1 MDAGCGKGSV
11 GQGAMH
17 KIRECTRFLAHHA
30 GSPCRL
36 RVVMLVGL
44 AVLLMAG
51 CQDEGTPDGSNEA
64 AIDDSG
70 KTSDAKGQ
78 ERRDGTAVDENDR
91 TSDSSDSRKQTLG
104 LLNRLIGNCDATL
117 SKLAGEQEAYASAGN
132 EQGERLMAQAAE
144 NVRDI
149 KGDASSLAGEMS
161 YAAGGGVSASA
172 SVASASAIAMQE
184 EIEDSVEELEEN
196 LAEAERCCGL
206 PPDFL
211 DSNLR
216 SMRTQAAGIEHHVD
230 RIESERPTPQ
240 PTAQPTAPPTAQP
253 SVEPTAQYTAQP
265 SAQPTPQPTAPPT
278 AQYTAQPTAEPTG
291 QP

>member
-1 MDAGCGKGSV
+1 
-11 GQGAMH
+11 MH
-17 KIRECTRFLAHHA
+17 KIHECTRFLAHHA
-30 GSPCRL
+30 GSPRRL

-51 CQDEGTPDGSNEA
+51 CQGEDTPDSSSQA

-70 KTSDAKGQ
+70 KTSDATGQ
-78 ERRDGTAVDENDR
+78 ERRNGTAVDENDR
-91 TSDSSDSRKQTLG
+91 TSDSKDSRKQTLG
-104 LLNRLIGNCDATL
+104 LLTRLIGNCDATL

-149 KGDASSLAGEMS
+149 KGTASALKHDVQYAA
-161 YAAGGGVSASA
+161 AAGGSASA

-211 DSNLR
+211 DSNLQNL
-216 SMRTQAAGIEHHVD
+216 RTQAAGVEHHVD
-230 RIESERPTPQ
+230 QIGSERPTPQ
-240 PTAQPTAPPTAQP
+240 PTAQPTA
-253 SVEPTAQYTAQP
+253 QP
-265 SAQPTPQPTAPPT
+265 SAQPTAEPTAEYTAQPTAQPTAPPA
-278 AQYTAQPTAEPTG
+278 AQYTAQPTAEPTE

>member
-1 MDAGCGKGSV
+1 MRDAGKGSV

-17 KIRECTRFLAHHA
+17 KICECTRFFAHHA
-30 GSPCRL
+30 GSLCRL

-51 CQDEGTPDGSNEA
+51 CQDEGTPDGSNRA

-70 KTSDAKGQ
+70 KTSDATGQ
-78 ERRDGTAVDENDR
+78 KRRNGAAVDENDR
-91 TSDSSDSRKQTLG
+91 TSDSRKQTLE
-104 LLNRLIGNCDATL
+104 LLTRLIGNCDSTL

-149 KGDASSLAGEMS
+149 KGTASALAGEIN
-161 YAAGGGVSASA
+161 YAATLGGSASA

-211 DSNLR
+211 DSNLQNL
-216 SMRTQAAGIEHHVD
+216 RTQAAGIEHHVD
-230 RIESERPTPQ
+230 QIGSERPMPQPTTQPTAQPSAQPTAEPTAEYTAQ
-240 PTAQPTAPPTAQP
+240 PTAQPTAP
-253 SVEPTAQYTAQP
+253 
-265 SAQPTPQPTAPPT
+265 SA
-278 AQYTAQPTAEPTG
+278 AQYTAQPTAEPTE

>member
-1 MDAGCGKGSV
+1 
-11 GQGAMH
+11 MH

-30 GSPCRL
+30 GSPRRL

-51 CQDEGTPDGSNEA
+51 CQGEGTPDGSNQA

-70 KTSDAKGQ
+70 KASDATGQKG
-78 ERRDGTAVDENDR
+78 RNGTAVDENYR
-91 TSDSSDSRKQTLG
+91 TSDSRKQTLE
-104 LLNRLIGNCDATL
+104 LLTRLIGNCDSTL

-149 KGDASSLAGEMS
+149 KGTASALKGDVQYSA
-161 YAAGGGVSASA
+161 AAGGSASA

-211 DSNLR
+211 DSNLQNL
-216 SMRTQAAGIEHHVD
+216 RTQAAGIEHHVD
-230 RIESERPTPQ
+230 QIGSERPTPQ
-240 PTAQPTAPPTAQP
+240 PTAQPTA
-253 SVEPTAQYTAQP
+253 QP
-265 SAQPTPQPTAPPT
+265 SAQPTAERTAEYTAQPTAQPTAPSA
-278 AQYTAQPTAEPTG
+278 AQYTAQPTAEPTE

>member
-70 KTSDAKGQ
+70 KTSDATGQ

-91 TSDSSDSRKQTLG
+91 TSDSRNSRDSRKQTLG

-132 EQGERLMAQAAE
+132 EQGERLMAQAAD

-149 KGDASSLAGEMS
+149 KGTASSLRSEMS
-161 YAAGGGVSASA
+161 YAAAPGVSASA

-211 DSNLR
+211 DSNLQNL
-216 SMRTQAAGIEHHVD
+216 RTQAAGIEDHVD
-230 RIESERPTPQ
+230 QVGSERPTPQ
-240 PTAQPTAPPTAQP
+240 PTAPQP
-253 SVEPTAQYTAQP
+253 TAQP
-265 SAQPTPQPTAPPT
+265 SAQPSAEPTAPYTAQPTTQPTAPPA
-278 AQYTAQPTAEPTG
+278 AQYTAQPTAEPTE